1 MRRQELL
8 YDTREPKV
16 LKTLAALRGSA
27 SRNRNNNP
35 SPNNNNNNSNNAST
49 SGSVLKKDYIRLE
62 RINQGIKRNYD
73 QSKIG
78 GEKMFKLLT

>member
-8 YDTREPKV
+8 YDTQEPKV
-16 LKTLAALRGSA
+16 PKTLVALRGSA

-62 RINQGIKRNYD
+62 RIN
-73 QSKIG
+73 
-78 GEKMFKLLT
+78 